1 MPALLPALWPS
12 PWLPKQRPGF
22 FPDSELYGLLL
33 LLPAEFPILPPDPP
47 VLRLPADGEAAEEA
61 LPPRPR
67 RGQTRF
73 RDQAILLL
81 LLSFCR
87 SRRWGR
93 AMFLTGTRSCPHTL
107 CTLDATS
114 AYLHMTLFHICAT
127 VFKFTVT
134 AHVNIV
140 LYGRWPQKVSP
151 LRLPSEELQL
161 VSEEPLTSPWTG
173 WMVRTHKHHTLIQCK
188 CRETLNTAQIH
199 LKGLYISTT
208 FCGCVSLAK
217 RSASSHP
224 PF

>member
-22 FPDSELYGLLL
+22 FPDSELCGLLL
-33 LLPAEFPILPPDPP
+33 LLPAEFPVFPPDPP

-67 RGQTRF
+67 RSQTSF
-73 RDQAILLL
+73 RDHLLL
-81 LLSFCR
+81 LLSFCW

-114 AYLHMTLFHICAT
+114 AYLRMTLFHICAT
-127 VFKFTVT
+127 VLKFTVT

-140 LYGRWPQKVSP
+140 LYGW
-151 LRLPSEELQL
+151 
-161 VSEEPLTSPWTG
+161 
-173 WMVRTHKHHTLIQCK
+173 
-188 CRETLNTAQIH
+188 
-199 LKGLYISTT
+199 
-208 FCGCVSLAK
+208 
-217 RSASSHP
+217 
-224 PF
+224 